1 MPPSQRPSIQVHSL
15 SASTFKTFTHPRQA
29 SKTASK
35 PRRPEL
41 LPEPSPPPRSRRLT
55 SKQGEMVA
63 RADTAKDEQIRKLS
77 VQNKNLA
84 KKAAKAKGKSASLF
98 PAPYTSFLEALRHQE
113 AEAAESEEETLPP
126 AALSQFTSSVSS
138 KGVYTEKSLK
148 PVAKPRKSRSR
159 DAAVPMPIPRGA
171 SSHYLASIC
180 ANSEDKEP
188 LLHVSPNRNAASP
201 SSPRPSRHSR
211 SSMVSSDDELPL
223 PSRRSRFSLVINDEE
238 QELEP
243 DNDDDG
249 QQDDY
254 EGRQDDYEDQ
264 YDNDVQHVDDDSNN
278 GDAPPHPSMYPASDP
293 TLHDGRLASPPP
305 PCRNPVDDNDSN
317 APHHPSKYYSYS
329 APYPTPHYDDEHDAI
344 LPPHRPI
351 SPPLPPRRNPATR
364 PDRRRNL
371 TNSQDQPRK
380 KARPTPA
387 LPTVEAGFVG
397 GQPPKG
403 KTNISHLTEPA
414 ASIIPDAQHAFELL
428 IFTKNAYPD
437 DLRVERWSMETLAAA
452 GAKRRVSLVATDRL
466 LGMVKSY
473 GWHGRSNVGNVVRQL
488 FDSHYRF
495 EPGGSPADVAK
506 NLQLYNDLID
516 ASAFHYKNPQTYTGY
531 AQHDIIRLSLKKL
544 WFRTRDD
551 LGIKNADVFNPIPLP
566 TLAVIFTAIEHWI
579 QCWST
584 GHYVHAKFTE
594 TLNQERY
601 RAHLQDLSDWAGL
614 VPEATQLLLT
624 NLYTGLRYIIAA
636 AAASFHSSTYRT
648 ETGAPAI
655 RAATT
660 SRFSDDKRARAMEEM
675 QAMLQRAG

>member
-1 MPPSQRPSIQVHSL
+1 MDER
-15 SASTFKTFTHPRQA
+15 AAAATTQA

-35 PRRPEL
+35 PRGPEP
-41 LPEPSPPPRSRRLT
+41 LPEPSPPRRERNPT
-55 SKQGEMVA
+55 KKKGEMDE
-63 RADTAKDEQIRKLS
+63 RAAAAKDEQIRKLS

-84 KKAAKAKGKSASLF
+84 KKAARAKGGSISFL
-98 PAPYTSFLEALRHQE
+98 PAHYTSFLEALRHQD
-113 AEAAESEEETLPP
+113 AEALESEEETAPP
-126 AALSQFTSSVSS
+126 AALSRFTSSVSS
-138 KGVYTEKSLK
+138 KGIYTEKSLK
-148 PVAKPRKSRSR
+148 PIAKPRKSCNR
-159 DAAVPMPIPRGA
+159 DAPVPMPIPR
-171 SSHYLASIC
+171 
-180 ANSEDKEP
+180 EP
-188 LLHVSPNRNAASP
+188 LLPISPNRHSASP
-201 SSPRPSRHSR
+201 SSPRPIRNSR

-223 PSRRSRFSLVINDEE
+223 PSRRSRFSLVISDEE
-238 QELEP
+238 QEQEQ
-243 DNDDDG
+243 DDDDS
-249 QQDDY
+249 QQGDDDSQ
-254 EGRQDDYEDQ
+254 EGDHEDQ
-264 YDNDVQHVDDDSNN
+264 YDHRRPASPLLPPRDNPVDNYNMNDLPHDYNTSNTS
-278 GDAPPHPSMYPASDP
+278 DAPPHHRRPA
-293 TLHDGRLASPPP
+293 
-305 PCRNPVDDNDSN
+305 
-317 APHHPSKYYSYS
+317 
-329 APYPTPHYDDEHDAI
+329 
-344 LPPHRPI
+344 
-351 SPPLPPRRNPATR
+351 SPPLPR
-364 PDRRRNL
+364 PNRRREL
-371 TNSQDQPRK
+371 TNSQDRPHK
-380 KARPTPA
+380 KARSTPA
-387 LPTVEAGFVG
+387 LPKVEAGFVG

-414 ASIIPDAQHAFELL
+414 ASIVPEAQHAFELL

-437 DLRVERWSMETLAAA
+437 DLRVERWAMDTLAAA
-452 GAKRRVSLVATDRL
+452 GAKRS
-466 LGMVKSY
+466 VKSY

-516 ASAFHYKNPQTYTGY
+516 ASAFHYKDPQTYTGY

-551 LGIKNADVFNPIPLP
+551 LGIKNANVFNPIPLP

-624 NLYTGLRYIIAA
+624 NLYTGLR
-636 AAASFHSSTYRT
+636 T

-675 QAMLQRAG
+675 QAMLQHAGEVAPAADL